1 MSSKKNQMECQ
12 KMKNIITELKKNI
25 SKVLNSSFGATEEGI
40 TELEYRLE
48 KISTIYSGKELKN
61 LKAIKTHK

>member
-1 MSSKKNQMECQ
+1 
-12 KMKNIITELKKNI
+12 MKNIITELKKYI
-25 SKVLNSSFGATEEGI
+25 SKVLNSRFGATEEGI

-61 LKAIKTHK
+61 LKAIKTHKW